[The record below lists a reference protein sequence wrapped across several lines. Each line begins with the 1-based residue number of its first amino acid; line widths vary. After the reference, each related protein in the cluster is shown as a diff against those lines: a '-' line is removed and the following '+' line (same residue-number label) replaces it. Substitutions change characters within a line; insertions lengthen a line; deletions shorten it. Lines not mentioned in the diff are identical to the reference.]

1 MKDIRGRK
9 SILLKSKAEKQK
21 RSSRERAEGDG
32 KKAPFTEDSFLLDLL
47 VVLKDADHKHQDV

>member
-21 RSSRERAEGDG
+21 RSSRERAEG
-32 KKAPFTEDSFLLDLL
+32 ANPHPPTAQDLAR
-47 VVLKDADHKHQDV
+47 KEEI